1 MSLLSE
7 TEKLPNVARAG
18 GIMMISLFA
27 SRVLGIVRESVMV
40 GTFGRTELTDAYV
53 LAFQIPDLLFFLV
66 AGGALS
72 SAFIPVFSEYLHT
85 NREREAWRI
94 FSAVVTIMATIV
106 AALILIAAWYAEPL
120 ARITAAGKPDSLIP
134 LIATMSRI
142 LLPAQFAFLIGG
154 ILFGVLYA
162 RQRFAI
168 PGLAPNLYNI
178 GIIFGAV
185 LLSQFVSP
193 GVVGM
198 ACGALLGA
206 VVGNLILPLSAMRT
220 IDARFRPTYDFRHPG
235 VRKVFKLMLPVVL
248 GLSLPGV
255 YSIIMRWFGS
265 FYEAGINVALNQGN
279 QLMQAPLGIFGQA
292 LAIAAF
298 PALAQFYAQGRMDRY
313 REQLV
318 TTLGTVV
325 YLSVP
330 VMAVMLV
337 MADDIVTVLFQYG
350 KFTGADT
357 AVVTPV
363 VQMFAIGVAAWCLH
377 PVLMRAF
384 FALQNSWT
392 PILLGTLTTAIFV
405 VLCLVLQQ
413 TNLGYLSLPL
423 AGSLSAYVLVAL
435 LLVALRARTADLTL
449 APLVIT
455 LFKSV
460 AAGVGMAI
468 VLLVGDWVLPQG
480 GGWAANLWALVRL
493 VGLGLA
499 GAWLY
504 YGLTRFMKMPETR
517 YVDRALGRIAR
528 QPQPMTTGDDGS

>member
-18 GIMMISLFA
+18 GIMMVSLFA

-85 NREREAWRI
+85 NRERDAWRI

-106 AALILIAAWYAEPL
+106 VALILIAAWYAEPL
-120 ARITAAGKPDSLIP
+120 ARMTAAGKPDSLIP

-185 LLSQFVSP
+185 VLSQFVSP

-206 VVGNLILPLSAMRT
+206 VVGNLVMPLSAMRT
-220 IDARFRPTYDFRHPG
+220 IDARFQPTFDFRHPG

-313 REQLV
+313 REQLE

-357 AVVTPV
+357 AVVTPI

-384 FALQNSWT
+384 FALHNSRT
-392 PILLGTLTTAIFV
+392 PILLGTLTTAIFIA
-405 VLCLVLQQ
+405 LCLVLQE

-435 LLVALRARTADLTL
+435 LLFALRARTAGLNL
-449 APLVIT
+449 APLVTT
-455 LFKSV
+455 LVKSV

-468 VLLVGDWVLPQG
+468 ILFAGDWALPKG
-480 GGWAANLWALVRL
+480 EGWATNLWALVRI
-493 VGLGLA
+493 VGLGLV

-504 YGLTRFMKMPETR
+504 YGLTRLMRMPETR
-517 YVDRALGRIAR
+517 YVDRALGRIAH
-528 QPQPMTTGDDGS
+528 QPHPMTPGDDGS